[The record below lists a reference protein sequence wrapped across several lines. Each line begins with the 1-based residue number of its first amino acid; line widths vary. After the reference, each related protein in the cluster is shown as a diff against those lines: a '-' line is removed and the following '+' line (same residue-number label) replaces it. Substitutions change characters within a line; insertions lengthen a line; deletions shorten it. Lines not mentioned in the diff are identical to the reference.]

1 MVYVVYKES
10 IEVEDYFESVVW
22 EVVDYGEESTYEEA
36 ENKAKEVINKLVDY
50 DVDEKYSYTVQ
61 EI

>member
-22 EVVDYGEESTYEEA
+22 EVVDYGEESTYEKA
-36 ENKAKEVINKLVDY
+36 ESKAKEIINKLVDY